1 MAARHEAGIAE
12 RYLQKA
18 VRPTFADGKID
29 LSSLPEY
36 EIGKWKT
43 DRRKEAQTAPPE
55 SPAHNFALNRGS
67 KFDSVKLC
75 RSRFTQGVGCGCC
88 QRAQLYVLA
97 PGMEQPLTGLPLA
110 QQENIGRFQSGRQ
123 RRRGPARPKVQPP
136 HGNAHIIIYGII
148 YGQNGKWNQRTADAM
163 RHSPADGASARAK
176 VECKVRE

>member
-29 LSSLPEY
+29 LGSLPEY

-67 KFDSVKLC
+67 KLDSVKVC
-75 RSRFTQGVGCGCC
+75 RSRFTPS
-88 QRAQLYVLA
+88 R
-97 PGMEQPLTGLPLA
+97 
-110 QQENIGRFQSGRQ
+110 RQ
-123 RRRGPARPKVQPP
+123 WMRPKSAAQ
-136 HGNAHIIIYGII
+136 NATMCACARYGDAPKHRTLSVGAIAAAVSVAPESPTASRRCTHYIIVYK
-148 YGQNGKWNQRTADAM
+148 QNGKWKLPTADTM
-163 RHSPADGASARAK
+163 LLSPAVGASARAK
-176 VECKVRE
+176 VECEVRE